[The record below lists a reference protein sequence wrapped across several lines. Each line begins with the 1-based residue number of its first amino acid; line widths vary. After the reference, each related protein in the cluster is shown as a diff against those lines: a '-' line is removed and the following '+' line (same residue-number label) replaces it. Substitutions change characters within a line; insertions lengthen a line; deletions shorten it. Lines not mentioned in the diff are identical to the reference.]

1 MGGRAHGYKEIT
13 MNTNTNNNTVN
24 NNNESLDLNMEDLFV
39 DGDKLQD
46 AEKDIEE
53 KTNEILMT
61 YNRFLYSEN
70 PDTIAE
76 LVVNVFELAQSIDP
90 QNIFYEAT
98 EDRIKW
104 STQALSANMSQFV
117 LVEGLLTHR
126 FKAGLLVNVFENEM
140 GTTVKVLPANSDIL
154 KGTAYLGGLKDMKQ
168 VNHIVEN
175 VIQVA
180 NIPTEGPN
188 SQMTVVQ
195 EPLNPAMPQMTG
207 YCIVLFGLEPQ
218 QMSNLKR
225 ASKVK
230 KASEKMSKFVSNAST
245 AGYATTKAALDGIV
259 TPGMDLA
266 TKMGGLVIGSV
277 ATGAAKS
284 GMTFVGELTG
294 ALVQADLPHC
304 EQLNTIKSNCAKLA
318 MQYGRGNKNDSFSF
332 EF

>member
-1 MGGRAHGYKEIT
+1 M
-13 MNTNTNNNTVN
+13 
-24 NNNESLDLNMEDLFV
+24 SLDLNMDNMFV
-39 DGDKLQD
+39 SGDELEQ
-46 AEKDIEE
+46 AEQANEE
-53 KTNEILMT
+53 QVLEQ
-61 YNRFLYSEN
+61 YDRFLYCEDPN
-70 PDTIAE
+70 TIAE
-76 LVVNVFELAQSIDP
+76 LATNVFGFAQSVDP
-90 QNIFYEAT
+90 NNAFFETSDNY
-98 EDRIKW
+98 IKW
-104 STQALSANMSQFV
+104 SLKAMSNNMKQFV
-117 LVEGLLTHR
+117 LVEGLLSHR
-126 FKAGLLVNVFENEM
+126 MKAGLLANVYEDENNA
-140 GTTVKVLPANSDIL
+140 TFKVMLSNADVL
-154 KGTAYLGGLKDMKQ
+154 KGTAFLGKLKDMKQ
-168 VNHIVEN
+168 VNHIIEN
-175 VIQVA
+175 VIKVA
-180 NIPTEGPN
+180 NIPVEGPN
-188 SQMTVVQ
+188 AQITVVQ
-195 EPLNPAMPQMTG
+195 EPINPNMPNMLG
-207 YCIVLFGLEPQ
+207 YCIVLFNLEPQ

-230 KASEKMSKFVSNAST
+230 KASDKMSKFVSNAST

>member
-1 MGGRAHGYKEIT
+1 M
-13 MNTNTNNNTVN
+13 NNNTVN
-24 NNNESLDLNMEDLFV
+24 NNNESLDLNMENLFV

-76 LVVNVFELAQSIDP
+76 LIMNVFELAQSIDP

-140 GTTVKVLPANSDIL
+140 GATVKVLPANSDIL

-207 YCIVLFGLEPQ
+207 FCIVLFGLEPQ

-230 KASEKMSKFVSNAST
+230 KASDKMSKFVSNAST

>member
-1 MGGRAHGYKEIT
+1 M
-13 MNTNTNNNTVN
+13 
-24 NNNESLDLNMEDLFV
+24 SLDLNMDNMFV
-39 DGDKLQD
+39 SGDELEQ
-46 AEKDIEE
+46 AEQANEE
-53 KTNEILMT
+53 QVLEQ
-61 YNRFLYSEN
+61 YDRFLYSEDPN
-70 PDTIAE
+70 TIAE
-76 LVVNVFELAQSIDP
+76 LATNVFGFAQSVDP
-90 QNIFYEAT
+90 NNAFFETSDNY
-98 EDRIKW
+98 IKW
-104 STQALSANMSQFV
+104 SLKAMSNNMTQFV
-117 LVEGLLTHR
+117 LVEGLLSHR
-126 FKAGLLVNVFENEM
+126 MKAGLLANVFADENNA
-140 GTTVKVLPANSDIL
+140 TFKVMLSNADVL
-154 KGTAYLGGLKDMKQ
+154 KGTAFLGKLKDMKQ
-168 VNHIVEN
+168 VNHITEN
-175 VIQVA
+175 VIKVA

-188 SQMTVVQ
+188 SQITVVQ
-195 EPLNPAMPQMTG
+195 EPINPNMPNMLG
-207 YCIVLFGLEPQ
+207 YCIVLFNLEPQ

-230 KASEKMSKFVSNAST
+230 KASDKMSKFVSNAST

>member
-1 MGGRAHGYKEIT
+1 M
-13 MNTNTNNNTVN
+13 NNNTVN
-24 NNNESLDLNMEDLFV
+24 NNNESLDLNMENLFV

-70 PDTIAE
+70 PDTITE
-76 LVVNVFELAQSIDP
+76 LIMNVFELAQSIDP

-140 GTTVKVLPANSDIL
+140 GATVKVLPANSDIL

-207 YCIVLFGLEPQ
+207 FCIVLFGLEPQ

-230 KASEKMSKFVSNAST
+230 KASDKMSKFVSNAST

-259 TPGMDLA
+259 TPGMELA
-266 TKMGGLVIGSV
+266 TKMGGLVVGSV

-304 EQLNTIKSNCAKLA
+304 EQLNVIKSNCAKLA
-318 MQYGRGNKNDSFSF
+318 IQYGKSNKNDSFSF

>member
-1 MGGRAHGYKEIT
+1 M
-13 MNTNTNNNTVN
+13 
-24 NNNESLDLNMEDLFV
+24 SLDLNMDNMFV
-39 DGDKLQD
+39 SGDELEQ
-46 AEKDIEE
+46 AEQANEE
-53 KTNEILMT
+53 QVLEQ
-61 YNRFLYSEN
+61 YDRFLYCEDPN
-70 PDTIAE
+70 TIAE
-76 LVVNVFELAQSIDP
+76 LATNVFGFAQSVDP
-90 QNIFYEAT
+90 NNAFFETSDNY
-98 EDRIKW
+98 IKW
-104 STQALSANMSQFV
+104 SLKAMSNNMKQFI
-117 LVEGLLTHR
+117 LVEGLLSHR
-126 FKAGLLVNVFENEM
+126 MKAGLLANVYEDENNA
-140 GTTVKVLPANSDIL
+140 TFKVMLSNADVL
-154 KGTAYLGGLKDMKQ
+154 KGTAFLGKLKDMKQ
-168 VNHIVEN
+168 VNHIIEN
-175 VIQVA
+175 VIKVA
-180 NIPTEGPN
+180 NIPVEGPN
-188 SQMTVVQ
+188 SQITVVQ
-195 EPLNPAMPQMTG
+195 EPINPNMPNMLG
-207 YCIVLFGLEPQ
+207 YCIVLFNLEPQ

-230 KASEKMSKFVSNAST
+230 KASDKMSKFVSNAST

>member
-1 MGGRAHGYKEIT
+1 M
-13 MNTNTNNNTVN
+13 
-24 NNNESLDLNMEDLFV
+24 SLDLNMDNMFV
-39 DGDKLQD
+39 SGDELEQ
-46 AEKDIEE
+46 AEQANEE
-53 KTNEILMT
+53 QVLEQ
-61 YNRFLYSEN
+61 YDRFLYSEDPN
-70 PDTIAE
+70 TIAE
-76 LVVNVFELAQSIDP
+76 LATNVFGFAQSVDP
-90 QNIFYEAT
+90 NNAFFETSDNY
-98 EDRIKW
+98 IKW
-104 STQALSANMSQFV
+104 SLKAMSNNMTQFV
-117 LVEGLLTHR
+117 LVEGLLSHR
-126 FKAGLLVNVFENEM
+126 MKAGLLANVFADENNA
-140 GTTVKVLPANSDIL
+140 TFKVMLSNADVL
-154 KGTAYLGGLKDMKQ
+154 KGTAFLGKLKDMKQ
-168 VNHIVEN
+168 VNHIIEN
-175 VIQVA
+175 VIKVA
-180 NIPTEGPN
+180 NIPVEGPN
-188 SQMTVVQ
+188 SQITVVQ
-195 EPLNPAMPQMTG
+195 EPINPNMPNMLG
-207 YCIVLFGLEPQ
+207 YCIVLFNLEPQ

-230 KASEKMSKFVSNAST
+230 KASDKMSKFVSNAST